1 MSMLLNI
8 IPSLLTGCAQTLSLF
23 AETIAV
29 SLISALLLACLQY
42 QGNAIFKRLLGV
54 FIYIERGTP
63 LMLQLMFI
71 YFGLP
76 FLGITLDRNASIL
89 TAFILNYTAYLTE
102 IFRAGIMAVDIGQF
116 EAARALGMSNGH
128 MFIRIILPQ
137 AARCSIPPVTNE
149 ILNLIKDTSLITV
162 LGASELLKAG
172 RTAVNTYATALP
184 FVYVG
189 ILYLIMSAAASYI
202 MKKVENAYIWQ
213 N

>member
-1 MSMLLNI
+1 MLLQI
-8 IPSLLTGCAQTLSLF
+8 IPSLLTGCIQTLTVF

-29 SLISALLLACLQY
+29 SLPAALLLACLQY
-42 QGNAIFKRLLGV
+42 EGNVIFRKILGV
-54 FIYIERGTP
+54 FIYVERGTP

-76 FLGITLDRNASIL
+76 FLGITLDRNTSVL

-102 IFRAGIMAVDIGQF
+102 IFRAGIMAVDSGQF
-116 EAARALGMSNGH
+116 EAAKALGMSRRH

-137 AARCSIPPVTNE
+137 ATRCSIPPVTNE

-202 MKKVENAYIWQ
+202 MKKIESAYVWQ

>member
-1 MSMLLNI
+1 MLLNI
-8 IPSLLTGCAQTLSLF
+8 VPSLLTGCGQTLTLF
-23 AETIAV
+23 AETLTV
-29 SLISALLLACLQY
+29 SLAAALLLACLQY
-42 QGNAIFKRLLGV
+42 QGNALFKRVLGI

-63 LMLQLMFI
+63 LMLQLMFV

-76 FLGITLDRNASIL
+76 FLGITLDRNTSIL

-116 EAARALGMSNGH
+116 EAAKALGLSKWH

-137 AARCSIPPVTNE
+137 AARICIPPVTNE

-202 MKKVENAYIWQ
+202 MKKIENSYIWL